1 MIPVWRLLCTPAV
14 SNNKQYFK
22 AFSTIPSLE
31 VRGVFLD
38 ISKTFD
44 RLWHEGLMSK
54 LKRLGICG
62 KYSESIHS
70 FFKQPMQKSCF

>member
-22 AFSTIPSLE
+22 AFSTNPSLE

-62 KYSESIHS
+62 KYFESIHS